1 MRALLPSFQSSG
13 DLIADRR
20 FEWGRDCEAKGD
32 LTAAAELMQQALVIA
47 PGFASAWFALGELHE
62 KLGDRAR
69 AIDAYRQARGADPQD
84 RQGSVLNLMRL
95 NAEKIDEMP
104 QAYVQELF
112 DQYATTFDMALQDG
126 LQYCAPALLR
136 AAVESVCADRGRPV
150 RFGSVLDLGCGTGL
164 AGLAFRPFA
173 DGLVGVD
180 LSSGMIA
187 EAKRKVIYD
196 RLFAAEMMQFLL
208 DEAASAAR
216 HDLIVA
222 ADVFVYTADLEP
234 VVVAAARIL
243 DPQGMLAFTVE
254 AHDGEGTILGKKLR
268 YAHGEDHVR
277 KAVTAGGFDLLHLEP
292 ASTRTENG
300 IPVPGLIV
308 VVGSAST
315 LPRSQP

>member
-1 MRALLPSFQSSG
+1 
-13 DLIADRR
+13 
-20 FEWGRDCEAKGD
+20 
-32 LTAAAELMQQALVIA
+32 
-47 PGFASAWFALGELHE
+47 
-62 KLGDRAR
+62 
-69 AIDAYRQARGADPQD
+69 
-84 RQGSVLNLMRL
+84 
-95 NAEKIDEMP
+95 
-104 QAYVQELF
+104 
-112 DQYATTFDMALQDG
+112 
-126 LQYCAPALLR
+126 
-136 AAVESVCADRGRPV
+136 
-150 RFGSVLDLGCGTGL
+150 
-164 AGLAFRPFA
+164 
-173 DGLVGVD
+173 
-180 LSSGMIA
+180 
-187 EAKRKVIYD
+187 
-196 RLFAAEMMQFLL
+196 L

-243 DPQGMLAFTVE
+243 DPQGMLVFTVE
-254 AHDGEGTILGKKLR
+254 AHNGEGTILGKKLR